1 MGVFSALW
9 GCIVGIR
16 ARYCVAAL
24 IEPPKCFRKRQHHL
38 TVLQGVCEVCQ
49 YFLLCPRSLLSVLLW
64 RPVGF
69 TDISLLINNAEHLF
83 KCLSDHF
90 ISLNKCLFKFS
101 IFKIA
106 CLVSFFFF
114 VIKASMYLLYSP
126 TRLAN
131 VCSAVSCLS
140 TPLRGCL
147 RTSLVRRFTPFSLDE
162 PTLGVAS
169 REFQPNS
176 EPPPWKLTELVAC
189 RFSPLFSGLGG
200 FGPSFGGTLQ
210 EVVKSCFCS

>member
-1 MGVFSALW
+1 M
-9 GCIVGIR
+9 
-16 ARYCVAAL
+16 
-24 IEPPKCFRKRQHHL
+24 
-38 TVLQGVCEVCQ
+38 CQ
-49 YFLLCPRSLLSVLLW
+49 FFPLCPRSLLSVLLW

-69 TDISLLINNAEHLF
+69 TDISLLVNNAEHLF

-101 IFKIA
+101 IFKIP
-106 CLVSFFFF
+106 LVSFFFCYKSIYISPLF
-114 VIKASMYLLYSP
+114 THKTCKCLLG
-126 TRLAN
+126 
-131 VCSAVSCLS
+131 VSCFS

-147 RTSLVRRFTPFSLDE
+147 RTSLVRSFTPFSLDD
-162 PTLGVAS
+162 PALGVAS
-169 REFQPNS
+169 RESQPNS
-176 EPPPWKLTELVAC
+176 EPLPWKLTGLVAC